1 MSYEIPR
8 ERLERLVEIAER
20 WGARVGYD
28 WNEPEG
34 SRFIGTFTGREI
46 TLFPKYD
53 SNFALFFTVAHLYGH
68 MVQLTRPTAGMRRSI
83 DLVYRRGQGALSE
96 DEVQCIYGY
105 EIEAAGIGRRLI
117 DECGAFERAADAEYS
132 RMFFA
137 DFHYLI
143 DTIEGGPGG
152 PVSFARFL
160 RREPVPWQC
169 IQADPRQLVDLA
181 ATPPEEVAIRVL

>member
-1 MSYEIPR
+1 MPYEIAKD
-8 ERLERLVEIAER
+8 RLDRLVEVAER
-20 WGARVGYD
+20 WGVRVAYD

-34 SRFIGTFTGREI
+34 ARFIGTFTGREI

-68 MVQLTRPTAGMRRSI
+68 MVQLTHPTAGMRRSI
-83 DLVYRRGQGALSE
+83 DLVYRRGQGPLAE

-105 EIEAAGIGRRLI
+105 EIEAAGIGRRLLG
-117 DECGAFERAADAEYS
+117 ELGPPEAAADAEYS

-152 PVSFARFL
+152 PESFARFL

-169 IQADPRQLVDLA
+169 IQPDPRPLVDLA
-181 ATPPEEVAIRVL
+181 VTPPEEISIRVL